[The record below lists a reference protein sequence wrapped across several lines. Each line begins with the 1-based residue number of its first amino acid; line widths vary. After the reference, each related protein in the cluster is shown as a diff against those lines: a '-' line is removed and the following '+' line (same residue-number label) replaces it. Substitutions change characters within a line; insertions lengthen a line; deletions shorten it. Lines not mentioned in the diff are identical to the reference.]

1 MKIAE
6 REEGKVFDF
15 EPQLKQSGDGI
26 MLSED
31 PEWIEKGGKI
41 SKSEGKAFAKKAG
54 RETILGGEFFRS
66 AKTKIAGWGA
76 YARVRKKKKWN

>member
-31 PEWIEKGGKI
+31 PEWI
-41 SKSEGKAFAKKAG
+41 
-54 RETILGGEFFRS
+54 
-66 AKTKIAGWGA
+66 
-76 YARVRKKKKWN
+76 

>member
-41 SKSEGKAFAKKAG
+41 SKSGEGIREIEAFLPKWLRA
-54 RETILGGEFFRS
+54 
-66 AKTKIAGWGA
+66 
-76 YARVRKKKKWN
+76 KWNRLSSGRKERLLRKGG

>member
-1 MKIAE
+1 MDLKWRKDKQGRPGDPRDRGFPSKEASS
-6 REEGKVFDF
+6 KM
-15 EPQLKQSGDGI
+15 EPTLQR
-26 MLSED
+26 
-31 PEWIEKGGKI
+31 
-41 SKSEGKAFAKKAG
+41 SEGKAFAKKAG